1 MSFGLPT
8 SRWSASRGKELFHWT
23 DPAQGWDGRKGGKLV
38 APGVYYY
45 VIEAV
50 GSDGRRYKRAGDVNI
65 LRSKQEQTETI
76 ETEE

>member
-1 MSFGLPT
+1 M
-8 SRWSASRGKELFHWT
+8 A
-23 DPAQGWDGRKGGKLV
+23 WDGRKGEKLV